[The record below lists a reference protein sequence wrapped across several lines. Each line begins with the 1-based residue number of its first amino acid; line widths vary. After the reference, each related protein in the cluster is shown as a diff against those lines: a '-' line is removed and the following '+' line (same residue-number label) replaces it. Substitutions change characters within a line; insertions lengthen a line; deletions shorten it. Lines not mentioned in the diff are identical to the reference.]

1 MPGLA
6 ELELPHHHHFAA
18 VAQPVA
24 AGASEEAAEDE
35 EGTAEDEYA
44 NMVQDM
50 AQVHDRHCCSLCA
63 SQQASVQDMAMM
75 GPGTGCF
82 CDPCPAA
89 TLPVFGHGLLQGHV
103 GKLPVSLWR
112 LHEDPGEPHLI

>member
-6 ELELPHHHHFAA
+6 ECELPHHQHFAA

-24 AGASEEAAEDE
+24 AGASEEAALDE

-50 AQVHDRHCCSLCA
+50 AQVSDSL
-63 SQQASVQDMAMM
+63 
-75 GPGTGCF
+75 
-82 CDPCPAA
+82 
-89 TLPVFGHGLLQGHV
+89 
-103 GKLPVSLWR
+103 
-112 LHEDPGEPHLI
+112 

>member
-6 ELELPHHHHFAA
+6 ERELPHHQHFAA

-24 AGASEEAAEDE
+24 AGASEEAALDE

-50 AQVHDRHCCSLCA
+50 AQVHDAFHCSSC
-63 SQQASVQDMAMM
+63 M
-75 GPGTGCF
+75 
-82 CDPCPAA
+82 
-89 TLPVFGHGLLQGHV
+89 
-103 GKLPVSLWR
+103 
-112 LHEDPGEPHLI
+112 